1 MKNKVPRTEYRVE
14 SVSLG
19 TFDSVL
25 GTLLCERLKQNL
37 TLTERGLYLVTLE
50 RMVLTTRY
58 RRARALFTFGL
69 LISSMSF
76 VLAQGLTYT
85 VQVAALSDQ
94 GAAQALQRELL
105 AEGYPVY
112 LVGVPTDGGRVYR
125 LRVGAFGDRGAALA
139 YAEAMRQGGRGAPV
153 PALAEDVPAGLIPL
167 EPTLLESYPYLPG
180 VTRLTVVPWGEAYAL
195 RFQGAFESEPLE
207 AEYRVL
213 REGGAPFRAWRAAPF
228 GGEGG
233 LERVYTFPL
242 WPPDWET
249 LEASERDAYEE
260 GVLETLAGSYGLD
273 VGALTDYRSF
283 EPGSG
288 LPYLVR
294 AERRN
299 LSTGEGEY
307 YPALGVPQ
315 EENNPAGPPLRWFG
329 REEPEGFLR
338 GLPEAV
344 FDASLVLG
352 EVSGGVA
359 LPPNTRK
366 LSGTDWTAS
375 PDDAYVR
382 LRLGPTGRNWRAVAG
397 YPLWAHEDFLL
408 VYDDGQ
414 VQLYRFTE
422 R

>member
-1 MKNKVPRTEYRVE
+1 
-14 SVSLG
+14 
-19 TFDSVL
+19 
-25 GTLLCERLKQNL
+25 
-37 TLTERGLYLVTLE
+37 
-50 RMVLTTRY
+50 MVLTFN
-58 RRARALFTFGL
+58 RRCVRALFAL
-69 LISSMSF
+69 LLLVPAISF
-76 VLAQGLTYT
+76 TLAQGLTYT

-94 GAAQALQRELL
+94 SAAQALQRELL

-112 LVGVPTDGGRVYR
+112 LVGVPTEGGRVYR

-139 YAEAMRQGGRGAPV
+139 YANAMRRAGRGAPV

-180 VTRLTVVPWGEAYAL
+180 ITRLTVVPWGEAYAL
-195 RFQGAFESEPLE
+195 RFQGTFEGEPLE
-207 AEYRVL
+207 AEYRIL
-213 REGGAPFRAWRAAPF
+213 QPRATPFRAWRAAPF

-249 LEASERDAYEE
+249 LSALQRDAYQQ
-260 GVLETLAGSYGLD
+260 GVLGTLAGAYGLD
-273 VGALTDYRSF
+273 VRALTDYRSF

-307 YPALGVPQ
+307 YPALGVSQ
-315 EENNPAGPPLRWFG
+315 TESSLAGPPLRWFG

-352 EVSGGVA
+352 EASGGVT
-359 LPPNTRK
+359 LPPPDSRK

-382 LRLGPTGRNWRAVAG
+382 LRLEPTGRNWRAVAG
-397 YPLWAHEDFLL
+397 YPLWAQDDFLL
-408 VYDDGQ
+408 VYDDEQ
-414 VQLYRFTE
+414 IQLYRFTE